1 LKEVLGNGLEAE
13 PWDKGWT
20 RLYTSLPLQRL
31 DAAEQSRFAEA
42 LSTVIET
49 LEPIR
54 REASEAQHAIMFK
67 EK

>member
-1 LKEVLGNGLEAE
+1 LKEVLGNGVEAE

-31 DAAEQSRFAEA
+31 DLNEQARFAEA
-42 LSTVIET
+42 FATFIET

-54 REASEAQHAIMFK
+54 REASGA
-67 EK
+67 